1 LRLSSSFCC
10 SERSRLPFCVGV
22 DPFDAGGFVAATV
35 PLTARDLAVDTLT
48 FAAFAGDLMGNGD
61 TAIWNLF
68 LYKAGFSWGESD
80 QEGEDVG
87 MAQTRMIKRKLVV

>member
-1 LRLSSSFCC
+1 
-10 SERSRLPFCVGV
+10 
-22 DPFDAGGFVAATV
+22 VAATV

-61 TAIWNLF
+61 TAIWNSF

-80 QEGEDVG
+80 QGEMWG
-87 MAQTRMIKRKLVV
+87 WPKRG